1 MNGMKRRTFI
11 RHLLGMLGLGANA
24 LAAKEY
30 ETAVRQKSPPLKL
43 ATVRVAGLQY
53 GACEN
58 ESFAPE
64 EPLKL
69 VREPQNP
76 HDHWAVRIECRGR
89 KAGYIPHTHSRIV
102 ASLMDGGYRLR
113 ARVRYYHPESESWE
127 RLWVSI
133 WMEEKA

>member
-11 RHLLGMLGLGANA
+11 RYLLGMFGLGANA
-24 LAAKEY
+24 LAAKEH
-30 ETAVRQKSPPLKL
+30 ESAAQQKSPPLKL

-58 ESFAPE
+58 ETFTPE

-76 HDHWAVRIECRGR
+76 HDPWAVRIECRDR
-89 KAGYIPHTHSRIV
+89 KAGYIPRTHSRIV
-102 ASLMDGGYRLR
+102 ASLMDGGYRLE
-113 ARVRYYHPESESWE
+113 ARVRHYQPERECWE
-127 RLWVSI
+127 RLSVSI
-133 WMEEKA
+133 WMEKGG

>member
-1 MNGMKRRTFI
+1 
-11 RHLLGMLGLGANA
+11 MLGLGANA

-113 ARVRYYHPESESWE
+113 ARVRHYHSERQSWE

-133 WMEEKA
+133 WMEET